1 MLFLRRPSSSL
12 AHLPLTQ
19 ILLSQGCHQVQA
31 DPKELLPEDAEPGLQ
46 GHPASM
52 ILGAPSLSPRLHCK
66 EPLLPGRL
74 WLPSQPYL
82 APSSLGLSFPKDTP
96 GADASGP
103 AGLGFLPREGRGS
116 SGASSLQE
124 LYPPSTWSPTEPWP
138 RSEMKG
144 CWGRRRDR
152 QLRGCGCRAR
162 RLLGSGWSFAGCG
175 APPCALGTTCWMEGG
190 GWTST
195 EWVAAGTWAAGA

>member
-12 AHLPLTQ
+12 AHLPLTH

-124 LYPPSTWSPTEPWP
+124 LYPPSTRSPPEPWP

-144 CWGRRRDR
+144 CWGRRREAAAR
-152 QLRGCGCRAR
+152 MRMPCASLAGLWLELCGVRGTSVCAGNHLLDGRR
-162 RLLGSGWSFAGCG
+162 RLDLD
-175 APPCALGTTCWMEGG
+175 
-190 GWTST
+190 
-195 EWVAAGTWAAGA
+195 